1 MPAPVNTLKQ
11 RLLAGE
17 VLHGIWLGMA
27 DPYAAE
33 IAGGAGFDWLLID
46 GEHAP
51 NDLRSISA
59 QFAVLRGGPSTPIVR
74 VPIGDPVLIKQV
86 LDIGAQ
92 TLLVPMV
99 DSAEQAATLVRAT
112 RYPPE
117 GFRGV
122 GSALARASEFNAI
135 ADYVATANAQIC
147 LIVQV
152 ESLKGLAALDDI
164 LAVEGVDGVFIG
176 PADLAADMGLLGA
189 GDDTAMR
196 EAVYDA
202 LRRIRAAGRIAGFL
216 ATEPDFIEGCKAAG
230 GNFAGVG
237 IDVISFANGLR
248 GLAARFDGAKGIIPK
263 GGNRP

>member
-1 MPAPVNTLKQ
+1 MPAPINTLKH
-11 RLLAGE
+11 RLIAGE
-17 VLHGIWLGMA
+17 TLHGIWLGMA

-33 IAGGAGFDWLLID
+33 IAASAGFDWLLID

-51 NDLRSISA
+51 NDIRSISA
-59 QFAVLRGGPSTPIVR
+59 QLAVLRGGPSAPIVR
-74 VPIGDPVLIKQV
+74 LPIGDPVMIKQA

-92 TLLVPMV
+92 TLLIPMV
-99 DSAEQAATLVRAT
+99 DSAEQATDLVRAT

-117 GFRGV
+117 GVRGV
-122 GSALARASEFNAI
+122 GSALARASEFSGI
-135 ADYVATANAQIC
+135 ADYLTTANEQIC

-152 ESLKGLAALDDI
+152 ESVKGLAALDEI

-189 GDDTAMR
+189 PDHTALR
-196 EAVYDA
+196 EAVYEA
-202 LRRIRAAGRIAGFL
+202 LRRIRASGRFAGFL

-237 IDVISFANGLR
+237 IDVTSFANGLR
-248 GLAARFDGAKGIIPK
+248 GLAARF
-263 GGNRP
+263 GG